1 MEQGKACCQ
10 VQPSC
15 GSMERKAAQIWPRD
29 GLAVCLDHGM
39 ALPWKGTCGLNIFL
53 LKTCHS
59 IMGGPHPSSFDS
71 KFLLH
76 EHELLG
82 QMGV

>member
-1 MEQGKACCQ
+1 
-10 VQPSC
+10 
-15 GSMERKAAQIWPRD
+15 
-29 GLAVCLDHGM
+29 M

-59 IMGGPHPSSFDS
+59 IMGGPHPSSLDS